1 MSKTMKTMI
10 GADLDLSNHE
20 FVSWPFKHHL
30 LPEEIT
36 VGANV
41 TNSPASASSLGSPV
55 GSTGEALNL
64 VFVYPSF
71 FTSESIM
78 DGAIEGQVIARMLSL
93 ASVSSSYT
101 MYLTNIYITLFKYKA
116 DGTME
121 DIIPETSIWSG
132 SVSLTGNSTEIT
144 KDVPV
149 FFSFDVEDKMTTDAL
164 LALKVRLYGYRS
176 AVVSMFFQLLCSP
189 TDGDL
194 KITIPFVEEE

>member
-36 VGANV
+36 IGTNV
-41 TNSPASASSLGSPV
+41 TYSPASLSELGSPV
-55 GSTGEALNL
+55 GSPAECLNL

-78 DGAIEGQVIARMLSL
+78 DGAIEGQVIARLLSQ

-116 DGTME
+116 
-121 DIIPETSIWSG
+121 
-132 SVSLTGNSTEIT
+132 EIT
-144 KDVPV
+144 ITDSDGKTGTQTLEMGSTSMPAIPQ
-149 FFSFDVEDKMTTDAL
+149 DKVTVKL
-164 LALKVRLYGYRS
+164 S
-176 AVVSMFFQLLCSP
+176 
-189 TDGDL
+189 TDGKTANRTVELPQTHAGLPTGTDWKVNL
-194 KITIPFVEEE
+194 KLTRGTIVSEHSHDILR